1 MPREEEYKRLA
12 DFAELCTS
20 SNVSSPPTSSASKFL
35 PFAIRSRDSSWVAG
49 CTKWN
54 FKFRVTQFDS
64 NGSHSRLEIERFHC

>member
-35 PFAIRSRDSSWVAG
+35 PFAIRSRNSS
-49 CTKWN
+49 
-54 FKFRVTQFDS
+54 
-64 NGSHSRLEIERFHC
+64 